1 MTFRAK
7 PVVKRSRNPLDSPD
21 RRTLLTN
28 VAFALVI
35 VAAVAILVAAVLFN
49 WYSTHLAPVGS
60 VSGQTITKD
69 QLNDRVTIE
78 GWRLTEQQRRIQN
91 LVAAGRMTQ
100 AQAESAAQILQSQAQ
115 NLQGLALERIIDNR
129 IQADLAAEEGISVTD
144 ADVDAK
150 LVEEATTPAG
160 RHLWVIEV
168 QPAITDGEVAPTSAQ
183 IAEARAKATDAR
195 ADIEGGQKWEDVAKT
210 VSTDVATRDQGG
222 DLGWVARDDRS
233 LDEAL
238 VAAAYELE
246 ANGMTDVIEG
256 EDGIFRIGRVTEIQD
271 EKVDELFQT
280 KMQNEGIDLAKYR
293 EVVRG
298 DVVRTKL
305 EEKIVAEVS
314 KPGPQRRV
322 AELFIPTGDVEMPE
336 TAVKVRHI
344 LYAPDDTVPDSASS
358 PLPTDDPAWAKAQEE
373 AQAAFEK
380 LTAEPEGFDE
390 IARAESDETAAL
402 GTTGSGGKL
411 PGYIAPGDTN
421 YVPEFVEAVSKPGL
435 KDGQVLEPFRTD
447 FGWHVVQIMYHAP
460 DRAAMDKLKAEADSG
475 ADFAQL
481 ARDYSEDRET
491 SGSGGDLGW
500 VARGQLDKRYV
511 DAIFAAPVGK
521 TSDVVA
527 IADGNQQEDGLHLFK
542 VFEEEER
549 TPEGRQLEDLKAN
562 AFGDWYAEKK
572 DALESSIDRGTGGL

>member
-7 PVVKRSRNPLDSPD
+7 PVVKRSRNPLDSQD

-35 VAAVAILVAAVLFN
+35 VAAVAILAFAVIFN
-49 WYSTHLAPVGS
+49 WYSEHLAPVGS
-60 VSGQTITKD
+60 VAGQSITKD
-69 QLNDRVTIE
+69 QLNDRIEIE
-78 GWRLTEQQRRIQN
+78 GWRLREQERRIQN
-91 LVAAGRMTQ
+91 LVASGRMTQ
-100 AQAESAAQILQSQAQ
+100 AQAESAGQILQQQAQ
-115 NLQGLALERIIDNR
+115 NLNGLALERIIDNR
-129 IQADLAAEEGISVTD
+129 IQANLATEEGITVTD
-144 ADVDAK
+144 ADIDAK

-160 RHLWVIEV
+160 RHVWVIEV
-168 QPAITDGEVAPTSAQ
+168 QPAVADGETDSTPAQVAA
-183 IAEARAKATDAR
+183 ARAKANDAR
-195 ADIEGGQKWEDVAKT
+195 ADIEAGQNWEDVAKA

-222 DLGWVARDDRS
+222 DLGWVAEDDRS
-233 LDEAL
+233 LDEAF
-238 VAAAYELE
+238 VKAAYQLE
-246 ANGMTDVIEG
+246 ANGMTPVIEG

-271 EKVDELFQT
+271 ENVDELFQT
-280 KMQNEGIDLAKYR
+280 KLQNEGVDLAKYR

-298 DVVRTKL
+298 DVIRTRL

-314 KPGPQRRV
+314 KPGPQRRS
-322 AELFIPTGDVEMPE
+322 AEIFIPSGDIEVPQ

-344 LYAPDDTVPDSASS
+344 LYSPDDTVPDSASS
-358 PLPTDDPAWAKAQEE
+358 PLPTDDPAWTKAQEE

-380 LTAEPEGFDE
+380 LTANPELFDAM
-390 IARAESDETAAL
+390 ARAESDETAAL

-411 PGYIAPGDTN
+411 PGYIAPDDTN

-460 DRAAMDKLKAEADSG
+460 DRAQMDKLKAEADSG

-481 ARDYSEDRET
+481 ARDYSEDRQT

-500 VARGQLDKRYV
+500 IARGQLDKRFV

-521 TSDVVA
+521 TSDVVF
-527 IADGNQQEDGLHLFK
+527 IADGGEADGLHLFK

-549 TPEGRQLEDLKAN
+549 TPEGRQLDDLKAN

-572 DALESSIDRGTGGL
+572 DALASSIDRGEGG

>member
-7 PVVKRSRNPLDSPD
+7 PVVRRSRNPLDSPD

-35 VAAVAILVAAVLFN
+35 VAAVGILLVAVLFN
-49 WYSTHLAPVGS
+49 WYTEHLAPVGS
-60 VSGQTITKD
+60 VAGQTITKD
-69 QLNDRVTIE
+69 ELRDRTEIE
-78 GWRLTEQQRRIQN
+78 GWRIREQERRLQN
-91 LVAAGRMTQ
+91 LVAAGRLTQ
-100 AQAESAAQILQSQAQ
+100 AQAQSAVQVLQGQAQ

-129 IQADLAAEEGISVTD
+129 IQANLATEEGITVTD
-144 ADVDAK
+144 ADIDAK

-168 QPAITDGEVAPTSAQ
+168 KPAITDGEVASTPAQ
-183 IAEARAKATDAR
+183 IAEARAKASDAR

-222 DLGWVARDDRS
+222 DLGWVAEDDRS

-246 ANGMTDVIEG
+246 ANGLTDVIEG
-256 EDGIFRIGRVTEIQD
+256 EDGIFRIGRVTEIQG
-271 EKVDELFQT
+271 EQVDELFQT
-280 KMQNEGIDLAKYR
+280 KMQNEGVDVAKYR

-305 EEKIVAEVS
+305 EEKVVADVS
-314 KPGPQRRV
+314 KPSPQRRV
-322 AELFIPTGDVEMPE
+322 AELFIPTGDIEVPQ

-344 LYAPDDTVPDSASS
+344 LYAPDDTVPAAGAS
-358 PLPTDDPAWAKAQEE
+358 PLPTDDPAWTKAQEE
-373 AQAAFEK
+373 AQAAYEK
-380 LTAEPEGFDE
+380 LAADPELFDE
-390 IARAESDETAAL
+390 MARAESDETAAL

-411 PGYIAPGDTN
+411 PGYIAPDDTN
-421 YVPEFVEAVSKPGL
+421 YVREFVEAVSKPGL
-435 KDGQVLEPFRTD
+435 TDGQVLEPFRTQ

-460 DRAAMDKLKAEADSG
+460 DRAEMDKLKQQADSG

-481 ARDYSEDRET
+481 ARDFSEDETT
-491 SGSGGDLGW
+491 SGSGGDIGW
-500 VARGQLDKRYV
+500 IARGQLDKRYV

-521 TSDVVA
+521 TSDIVL
-527 IADGNQQEDGLHLFK
+527 IADGNQEEDGLHLFK
-542 VFEEEER
+542 VFEEQER
-549 TPEGRQLEDLKAN
+549 TPEGRQLDDLKLN
-562 AFGDWYAEKK
+562 AFGDWYGEKK
-572 DALESSIDRGTGGL
+572 DALESSIDRGEGG

>member
-7 PVVKRSRNPLDSPD
+7 PVVKRSRNPLDSQD

-35 VAAVAILVAAVLFN
+35 VSAVAILAFAVIFN
-49 WYSTHLAPVGS
+49 WYSEHLAPVGS
-60 VSGQTITKD
+60 VAGQSITKD
-69 QLNDRVTIE
+69 QLNDRIEIE
-78 GWRLTEQQRRIQN
+78 GWRLREQERRIQN
-91 LVAAGRMTQ
+91 LVASGRMTQ
-100 AQAESAAQILQSQAQ
+100 AQAESAGQVLQSQAQ
-115 NLQGLALERIIDNR
+115 NLNGLALERIIDNR
-129 IQADLAAEEGISVTD
+129 IQANLAAEEGITVTD
-144 ADVDAK
+144 ADIDAK

-160 RHLWVIEV
+160 RHVWVIEV
-168 QPAITDGEVAPTSAQ
+168 QPAVDDGETDSTPAQVAA
-183 IAEARAKATDAR
+183 ARANANDAR
-195 ADIEGGQKWEDVAKT
+195 ADIEAGQNWEDVAKA

-222 DLGWVARDDRS
+222 DLGWVAEDDRS
-233 LDEAL
+233 LDEAF
-238 VAAAYELE
+238 VRAAYQLE
-246 ANGMTDVIEG
+246 ANGMTPVIEG

-271 EKVDELFQT
+271 ESVDELFQT
-280 KMQNEGIDLAKYR
+280 KLQNEGVDLAKYR

-298 DVVRTKL
+298 DVIRTKL

-314 KPGPQRRV
+314 KPGPQRRS
-322 AELFIPTGDVEMPE
+322 AEIFIPTGDIEVPQ

-358 PLPTDDPAWAKAQEE
+358 PLPTDDRAWTKAQEE

-380 LTAEPEGFDE
+380 LTANPELFDAM
-390 IARAESDETAAL
+390 ARAESDETAAL

-411 PGYIAPGDTN
+411 PGYIAPDDTN

-460 DRAAMDKLKAEADSG
+460 DRAQMDKLKAEADSG

-481 ARDYSEDRET
+481 ARDYSEDRGT

-500 VARGQLDKRYV
+500 IARGQLDKRFV

-521 TSDVVA
+521 TSDVVS
-527 IADGNQQEDGLHLFK
+527 IADGGESDGLHLFK

-549 TPEGRQLEDLKAN
+549 TPEGRQLDDLKAN

-572 DALESSIDRGTGGL
+572 DALASSIDRGEGG

>member
-35 VAAVAILVAAVLFN
+35 IAAVAILAFALIFN
-49 WYSTHLAPVGS
+49 WYSQHLAPVGS
-60 VSGQTITKD
+60 VAGQAITKD
-69 QLNDRVTIE
+69 QLNDRVEIE
-78 GWRLTEQQRRIQN
+78 GWRLREQQRRIQN
-91 LVAAGRMTQ
+91 LVASGRMTQ
-100 AQAESAAQILQSQAQ
+100 AQAQSAVQILQSQEQ
-115 NLQGLALERIIDNR
+115 NLEGLALERIIDNR
-129 IQADLAAEEGISVTD
+129 IQADLATEEGISVTD
-144 ADVDAK
+144 ADIDAK
-150 LVEEATTPAG
+150 LLEEATTPAG
-160 RHLWVIEV
+160 RHLWMIEV
-168 QPAITDGEVAPTSAQ
+168 EPAITDGEVASTPAQ
-183 IAEARAKATDAR
+183 VAEARAKANDAH

-222 DLGWVARDDRS
+222 DLGWVAEDDRT

-238 VAAAYELE
+238 VTAAYELE

-256 EDGIFRIGRVTEIQD
+256 EDGIFRIGRVTEIQEED
-271 EKVDELFQT
+271 VDELFQT
-280 KMQNEGIDLAKYR
+280 KMQNEGVDVAKYR

-314 KPGPQRRV
+314 KPGPQRRA
-322 AELFIPTGDVEMPE
+322 AELFIPAGDIEVPQ

-344 LYAPDDTVPDSASS
+344 LYSPDDTVPDSASS
-358 PLPTDDPAWAKAQEE
+358 PLPTDDPAWTTAQEE
-373 AQAAFEK
+373 AQAAYEK
-380 LTAEPEGFDE
+380 LTANPELFDE
-390 IARAESDETAAL
+390 MARAESDETAAL

-411 PGYIAPGDTN
+411 PGYIAPDDTN

-435 KDGQVLEPFRTD
+435 QDGQVLEPFRTD

-460 DRAAMDKLKAEADSG
+460 DRAQMDKLKAEADAG

-500 VARGQLDKRYV
+500 IARGQLDKRFV
-511 DAIFAAPVGK
+511 DAIFSAPVGR
-521 TSDVVA
+521 TSDIVA
-527 IADGNQQEDGLHLFK
+527 IADGGDDDGLHLFK

-549 TPEGRQLEDLKAN
+549 TPDGRQLEDLRAN

-572 DALESSIDRGTGGL
+572 DALASSIDRGQGG

>member
-35 VAAVAILVAAVLFN
+35 VAAVGILLAAVLFN
-49 WYSTHLAPVGS
+49 YYSTHLAPVGS

-69 QLNDRVTIE
+69 QLNDRVKIE
-78 GWRLTEQQRRIQN
+78 GWRLQEQQRRIQN
-91 LVAAGRMTQ
+91 LVAAGRLTQ
-100 AQAESAAQILQSQAQ
+100 AQAQSAVQVLQSQAQ
-115 NLQGLALERIIDNR
+115 NLEGLALERIIDNR
-129 IQADLAAEEGISVTD
+129 IQSNLATEEGITVTD
-144 ADVDAK
+144 ADIDAK

-168 QPAITDGEVAPTSAQ
+168 KPAITDGEVASTPAQ
-183 IAEARAKATDAR
+183 VAEARTKANDAL
-195 ADIEGGQKWEDVAKT
+195 ADIEGGQKWEDVAKS

-222 DLGWVARDDRS
+222 DLGWVAEDDRS

-238 VAAAYELE
+238 VAAAYGLE
-246 ANGMTDVIEG
+246 ANGLTDVIEG
-256 EDGIFRIGRVTEIQD
+256 EDGVFRIGRVTEIQN

-280 KMQNEGIDLAKYR
+280 KMQNEGLDVAKYR

-305 EEKIVAEVS
+305 EEKVVADVS
-314 KPGPQRRV
+314 KPGPQRRA
-322 AELFIPTGDVEMPE
+322 AELFIPTGDIEVPQ

-344 LYAPDDTVPDSASS
+344 LYSPDNAEPVAGSS
-358 PLPTDDPAWAKAQEE
+358 PLPTDDPAWTKAQEE
-373 AQAAFEK
+373 AQAAYEK
-380 LTAEPEGFDE
+380 LTANPELFDE
-390 IARAESDETAAL
+390 MARAESDETAAL
-402 GTTGSGGKL
+402 GTSGSGGKL
-411 PGYIAPGDTN
+411 PGYIAPDNTN

-460 DRAAMDKLKAEADSG
+460 DRAEMDKLKAEADSG

-481 ARDYSEDRET
+481 ARDFSEDRET
-491 SGSGGDLGW
+491 SGSGGDIGW
-500 VARGQLDKRYV
+500 IARGQLDKRYV

-521 TSDVVA
+521 TSDVVL
-527 IADGNQQEDGLHLFK
+527 IADGGNEDGLHLFK

-549 TPEGRQLEDLKAN
+549 TPDGRQLEDLKVN

-572 DALESSIDRGTGGL
+572 DALASSIDRGEGG

>member
-7 PVVKRSRNPLDSPD
+7 PVVRRSRNPLDSPD

-35 VAAVAILVAAVLFN
+35 VAAVGILLVAFLFN
-49 WYSTHLAPVGS
+49 YYSEHLAPVGS
-60 VSGQTITKD
+60 VAGQTITRD
-69 QLNDRVTIE
+69 ELSDRIEIE
-78 GWRLTEQQRRIQN
+78 GWRLREQERRIQN
-91 LVAAGRMTQ
+91 LVATGRLTQGQ
-100 AQAESAAQILQSQAQ
+100 AQSALSVLQSQAQ

-129 IQADLAAEEGISVTD
+129 IQANLATEEGITVTD
-144 ADVDAK
+144 ADIDAK

-168 QPAITDGEVAPTSAQ
+168 KPAITDGEVASTPAQ

-222 DLGWVARDDRS
+222 DLGWVAEDDRS

-271 EKVDELFQT
+271 VKVDELFQT
-280 KMQNEGIDLAKYR
+280 KMQNEGVDVAKYR

-305 EEKIVAEVS
+305 EEKVVAEVS

-322 AELFIPTGDVEMPE
+322 AELFIPTGDIEVPQ

-344 LYAPDDTVPDSASS
+344 LYAPDDTVPSSGAS
-358 PLPTDDPAWAKAQEE
+358 PLPTDDPAWTKAQEE
-373 AQAAFEK
+373 AQAAYDK
-380 LTAEPEGFDE
+380 LAADPKLFDE
-390 IARAESDETAAL
+390 MARAESDETLAL

-411 PGYIAPGDTN
+411 PGYVTPDSN
-421 YVPEFVEAVSKPGL
+421 LVPEFIEAVTKPGL
-435 KDGQVLEPFRTD
+435 TDGQVLEPFRTD
-447 FGWHVVQIMYHAP
+447 FGWHVVQIMYHPP
-460 DRAAMDKLKAEADSG
+460 DRAEMDKLKQQADSG

-481 ARDYSEDRET
+481 ARDFSEDRAT
-491 SGSGGDLGW
+491 SGSGGDIGW
-500 VARGQLDKRYV
+500 IARGQLDKRYV

-521 TSDVVA
+521 TSDIVL
-527 IADGNQQEDGLHLFK
+527 IADGNQEEDGLHLFK
-542 VFEEEER
+542 VSEEEER
-549 TPEGRQLEDLKAN
+549 TPEGRQLDDLKAN

-572 DALESSIDRGTGGL
+572 DALESSIDRGEGG

>member
-7 PVVKRSRNPLDSPD
+7 PVVKRSRNPLDSQD

-35 VAAVAILVAAVLFN
+35 VSAVAILAFAVIFN
-49 WYSTHLAPVGS
+49 WYSEHLAPVGS
-60 VSGQTITKD
+60 VAGQSITKD
-69 QLNDRVTIE
+69 QLNDRIEIE
-78 GWRLTEQQRRIQN
+78 GWRLREQERRIQN
-91 LVAAGRMTQ
+91 LVASGRMTQ
-100 AQAESAAQILQSQAQ
+100 AQAESAGQILQQQVQ
-115 NLQGLALERIIDNR
+115 NLNGLALERIIDNR
-129 IQADLAAEEGISVTD
+129 IQANLATEEGITVTD
-144 ADVDAK
+144 TDIDTK

-160 RHLWVIEV
+160 RHVWVFEV
-168 QPAITDGEVAPTSAQ
+168 QPAVADGETDSTPAQVAA
-183 IAEARAKATDAR
+183 ARAKANDAR
-195 ADIEGGQKWEDVAKT
+195 ADIEAGQNWEDVAKA

-222 DLGWVARDDRS
+222 DLGWVAEDDRS
-233 LDEAL
+233 LDEAF
-238 VAAAYELE
+238 VKAAYQLE
-246 ANGMTDVIEG
+246 ANGMTPVIEG

-271 EKVDELFQT
+271 ENVDELFQT
-280 KMQNEGIDLAKYR
+280 KLQNEGVDLAKYR
-293 EVVRG
+293 DVVRG
-298 DVVRTKL
+298 DVVRTRL
-305 EEKIVAEVS
+305 EEKIVAEVT
-314 KPGPQRRV
+314 KPGPQRRS
-322 AELFIPTGDVEMPE
+322 AEIFIPSGDIEVPQ

-344 LYAPDDTVPDSASS
+344 LYSPDDTVPDTASS
-358 PLPTDDPAWAKAQEE
+358 PLPTDDPAWTKAQEE

-380 LTAEPEGFDE
+380 LTANPELFDE
-390 IARAESDETAAL
+390 MARAESDETAAL

-411 PGYIAPGDTN
+411 PGYIAPDDTN

-460 DRAAMDKLKAEADSG
+460 DRAQMDKLKAEADSG

-481 ARDYSEDRET
+481 ARDYSEDRQT

-500 VARGQLDKRYV
+500 IARGQLDKRFV

-521 TSDVVA
+521 TSDVVF
-527 IADGNQQEDGLHLFK
+527 IADGGEADGLHLFK

-549 TPEGRQLEDLKAN
+549 TPEGRQLDDLKAN

-572 DALESSIDRGTGGL
+572 NALASSIDRGEGG

>member
-21 RRTLLTN
+21 RRTLLTS
-28 VAFALVI
+28 VAFALII
-35 VAAVAILVAAVLFN
+35 VAAVGILAVAFLVN
-49 WYSTHLAPVGS
+49 WYSEHLAPVGS
-60 VSGQTITKD
+60 VAGQTITTD
-69 QLNDRVTIE
+69 QLNDRMAIE
-78 GWRLTEQQRRIQN
+78 GWRIREQERRIQN
-91 LVAAGRMTQ
+91 LVADGRMTQ
-100 AQAESAAQILQSQAQ
+100 AQAQTAIQILQSQAQ

-129 IQADLAAEEGISVTD
+129 IQADLATEEGITVTD
-144 ADVDAK
+144 ADIDAK
-150 LVEEATTPAG
+150 LIEEATTPAG

-168 QPAITDGEVAPTSAQ
+168 QPAVTDGEVESTPAQ
-183 IAEARAKATDAR
+183 IAEARSKATDAR

-222 DLGWVARDDRS
+222 DLGWVAEDDRS

-246 ANGMTDVIEG
+246 ANGMTEVIEG

-271 EKVDELFQT
+271 EKVDELYQT
-280 KMQNEGIDLAKYR
+280 KMQNEGVDIAKYR

-298 DVVRTKL
+298 DVVRSKL
-305 EEKIVAEVS
+305 EEKVVAEVTQ
-314 KPGPQRRV
+314 PGPQRRV
-322 AELFIPTGDVEMPE
+322 SELFIPTGDIEVPE

-344 LYAPDDTVPDSASS
+344 LYSPDDTVPDSASS
-358 PLPTDDPAWAKAQEE
+358 PLPTDDPAWTKAQEE

-380 LTAEPEGFDE
+380 LTADPELFDE
-390 IARAESDETAAL
+390 MARAESDETAAL

-411 PGYIAPGDTN
+411 PGYIASDNTN
-421 YVPEFVEAVSKPGL
+421 YVPEFVKAVSKPGL
-435 KDGQVLEPFRTD
+435 EDGQVLEPFRTN

-460 DRAAMDKLKAEADSG
+460 DRAQMDKLKAEADSG
-475 ADFAQL
+475 ADFAEL
-481 ARDYSEDRET
+481 ARNFSEDRET

-500 VARGQLDKRYV
+500 VARGQIDKRYV
-511 DAIFAAPVGK
+511 DAIFAAAVGK

-562 AFGDWYAEKK
+562 AFGDWYSEKK
-572 DALESSIDRGTGGL
+572 DALESSIDRGQGG

>member
-1 MTFRAK
+1 MIR
-7 PVVKRSRNPLDSPD
+7 PIS
-21 RRTLLTN
+21 
-28 VAFALVI
+28 
-35 VAAVAILVAAVLFN
+35 
-49 WYSTHLAPVGS
+49 
-60 VSGQTITKD
+60 
-69 QLNDRVTIE
+69 
-78 GWRLTEQQRRIQN
+78 
-91 LVAAGRMTQ
+91 VAAGRMTQ
-100 AQAESAAQILQSQAQ
+100 AQAESAVQILQSQAQ
-115 NLQGLALERIIDNR
+115 NLEALALERIIDNR
-129 IQADLAAEEGISVTD
+129 IQANLATEEGITVTD

-168 QPAITDGEVAPTSAQ
+168 QPAITDGEVASTPAQ
-183 IAEARAKATDAR
+183 IAEARTKANDAR
-195 ADIEGGQKWEDVAKT
+195 ADIEGGQKWEDVAKS

-222 DLGWVARDDRS
+222 DLGWVAKDDRT

-238 VAAAYELE
+238 VTAAYELE
-246 ANGMTDVIEG
+246 ANGMTEVIEG
-256 EDGIFRIGRVTEIQD
+256 EDGIFRIGRVTEIQEED
-271 EKVDELFQT
+271 VDELFQT
-280 KMQNEGIDLAKYR
+280 KMQNEGVDVAKYR
-293 EVVRG
+293 

-314 KPGPQRRV
+314 KPGLQRRA
-322 AELFIPTGDVEMPE
+322 AELFIPTGDIEVPE

-344 LYAPDDTVPDSASS
+344 LYSPGDTVPEAGSS
-358 PLPTDDPAWAKAQEE
+358 PLPTDDPAWTRAQEE

-380 LTAEPEGFDE
+380 LTANPELFDE
-390 IARAESDETAAL
+390 MAREESDETAAL

-411 PGYIAPGDTN
+411 PGYIASDDTN

-460 DRAAMDKLKAEADSG
+460 DRAEMDKLKAEADSG

-481 ARDYSEDRET
+481 ARDFSEDRET
-491 SGSGGDLGW
+491 SGSGGDIGW
-500 VARGQLDKRYV
+500 IARGQLDKRYV
-511 DAIFAAPVGK
+511 DAIFAAPIGK
-521 TSDVVA
+521 TSEVVF

-549 TPEGRQLEDLKAN
+549 TPDGRQLEDLKAN

-572 DALESSIDRGTGGL
+572 DALASSIDRGQGG

>member
-7 PVVKRSRNPLDSPD
+7 PVVKRSRNPLDSQD
-21 RRTLLTN
+21 RRTFLTN

-35 VAAVAILVAAVLFN
+35 VAAVAILAFAVLFN
-49 WYSTHLAPVGS
+49 WYSQHLAPVGS
-60 VSGQTITKD
+60 VAGQAITKD
-69 QLNDRVTIE
+69 QLNDRIEIE
-78 GWRLTEQQRRIQN
+78 GWRLREQERRIQN
-91 LVAAGRMTQ
+91 LVASGRMTQ
-100 AQAESAAQILQSQAQ
+100 AQAESAGQILQQQAQ
-115 NLQGLALERIIDNR
+115 NLSGLALERIIDNR
-129 IQADLAAEEGISVTD
+129 IQANLAAEEGITVTD
-144 ADVDAK
+144 ADIDAK
-150 LVEEATTPAG
+150 LVEEATTPAA

-168 QPAITDGEVAPTSAQ
+168 QPAVADGETDSTPAQ
-183 IAEARAKATDAR
+183 VAEARAKANDAR
-195 ADIEGGQKWEDVAKT
+195 ADIEAGQNWEDVART

-222 DLGWVARDDRS
+222 DLGWVAEDDRT
-233 LDEAL
+233 LDEAF
-238 VAAAYELE
+238 VQAAYQLE
-246 ANGMTDVIEG
+246 ANGMTPVIEG

-271 EKVDELFQT
+271 EDVDELFQT
-280 KMQNEGIDLAKYR
+280 KMQNEGVDLAKYR

-305 EEKIVAEVS
+305 EEKIVAEVT
-314 KPGPQRRV
+314 KPGPQRRA
-322 AELFIPTGDVEMPE
+322 AEIFIPTGDIEVPQ

-358 PLPTDDPAWAKAQEE
+358 PQPSDDPAWTKAQED

-380 LTAEPEGFDE
+380 LTANPELFDGM
-390 IARAESDETAAL
+390 ARAESDETAAL

-411 PGYIAPGDTN
+411 PGYIAPDDTN

-447 FGWHVVQIMYHAP
+447 FGWHVVQILYHAP
-460 DRAAMDKLKAEADSG
+460 DRAQMDKLKAEADSG

-500 VARGQLDKRYV
+500 VARGQLDKRFV

-521 TSDVVA
+521 TSDVVS
-527 IADGNQQEDGLHLFK
+527 IADGGEDDGLHLFK
-542 VFEEEER
+542 VFDEEER
-549 TPEGRQLEDLKAN
+549 TPEGRQLDDLKAN

-572 DALESSIDRGTGGL
+572 NALASSIDRGEGG